1 MTFLIDYVLPFLSN
15 NHQLK
20 SIELVHGPS
29 FVKFLNNAHQIN
41 TNYLNKIIIKS
52 YVDIYFD
59 PMIQFLSKCIQLN
72 EIKLNVL
79 TNVDTSWAN
88 GRKWARWFE
97 KMLENNR
104 QNTLQILEICVWCID
119 PAAVVKFDS
128 QLWDRKGVY
137 RYNTN
142 WKVKLEPDQ
151 DINRQRS
158 RQTVEFSRSDQD
170 YLALS
175 LLCFGK

>member
-1 MTFLIDYVLPFLSN
+1 M
-15 NHQLK
+15 
-20 SIELVHGPS
+20 
-29 FVKFLNNAHQIN
+29 
-41 TNYLNKIIIKS
+41 KS

-59 PMIQFLSKCIQLN
+59 PMIEFLSKCLQLN

-88 GRKWARWFE
+88 GRKWTRWFE
-97 KMLENNR
+97 KMLQTNR
-104 QNTLQILEICVWCID
+104 QNILKTLDICVWCID
-119 PAAVVKFDS
+119 PTVVVKFDP
-128 QLWDRKGVY
+128 QLWDRQGVY

-175 LLCFGK
+175 LLCFRK